1 MPFVKKASWEA
12 SRSLAARS
20 IQRKWRSRK
29 SDKHIAKVAVK
40 AVMRKAETKSFISA
54 NQSRS
59 MTDDFFYYQN
69 IFAPIA
75 SGSDLRTVKVKKKLL
90 KMLRLIGVF
99 HIILPLKPL
108 LR

>member
-1 MPFVKKASWEA
+1 LLKKLHGKHLVHLLHVLYSVNGV
-12 SRSLAARS
+12 LA
-20 IQRKWRSRK
+20 K

-75 SGSDLRTVKVKKKLL
+75 SGSGSENREGEKIAVKNVK
-90 KMLRLIGVF
+90 INCGDF
-99 HIILPLKPL
+99 I
-108 LR
+108 

>member
-1 MPFVKKASWEA
+1 M
-12 SRSLAARS
+12 
-20 IQRKWRSRK
+20 RSRK

-75 SGSDLRTVKVKKKLL
+75 SA
-90 KMLRLIGVF
+90 LI
-99 HIILPLKPL
+99 
-108 LR
+108 

>member
-1 MPFVKKASWEA
+1 LLKKLHGSI
-12 SRSLAARS
+12 SSLAARS

-59 MTDDFFYYQN
+59 MTDDSS
-69 IFAPIA
+69 IIKHFAPIA
-75 SGSDLRTVKVKKKLL
+75 SGSGSENREGEKIAVKNVK
-90 KMLRLIGVF
+90 INWWYF
-99 HIILPLKPL
+99 I
-108 LR
+108 

>member
-1 MPFVKKASWEA
+1 MA
-12 SRSLAARS
+12 
-20 IQRKWRSRK
+20 SRK

-75 SGSDLRTVKVKKKLL
+75 SGSGSENREGEKIAVKNVK
-90 KMLRLIGVF
+90 INWWVF

-108 LR
+108 LNNALIVFSTKDSLVLLLYSWPV

>member
-1 MPFVKKASWEA
+1 
-12 SRSLAARS
+12 
-20 IQRKWRSRK
+20 
-29 SDKHIAKVAVK
+29 
-40 AVMRKAETKSFISA
+40 
-54 NQSRS
+54 

-75 SGSDLRTVKVKKKLL
+75 SGSGSENREGEKIAVKNVK
-90 KMLRLIGVF
+90 INGGVF